1 MTRVIFYSNL
11 ANKQTVLLMLVQQA
25 LAKKHL
31 VTVMT
36 ENVHQAL
43 DYEKALWESNKTS
56 FLPNV
61 MAQHALI
68 YQTPVVLDWQEKQL
82 CQDDIL
88 INLSQKQLT
97 TFSRFR
103 QLIELVGNDDADK
116 VMARQRYKFYRD
128 RGYEIKHFDEKDL
141 VH

>member
-11 ANKQTVLLMLVQQA
+11 TNKQTALLILLEQA

-31 VTVMT
+31 VTVMA
-36 ENVHQAL
+36 ENMLQAQEC
-43 DYEKALWESNKTS
+43 EKALWVSNKTS

-61 MAQHALI
+61 LAQNALAD
-68 YQTPVVLDWQEKQL
+68 QTPVVLDWQENQL

-103 QLIELVGNDDADK
+103 QLIELVSNDESDK

-128 RGYEIKHFDEKDL
+128 RGYEVRHFDEKDL

>member
-11 ANKQTVLLMLVQQA
+11 TSKQAALLILLEQA

-31 VTVMT
+31 VTVMA
-36 ENVHQAL
+36 ENMLQAQAC
-43 DYEKALWESNKTS
+43 EKALWVTNKTS

-61 MAQHALI
+61 LAQHPLA
-68 YQTPVVLDWQEKQL
+68 YQTPVVLDWQENQL

-103 QLIELVGNDDADK
+103 ELIELVSNDESDK

-128 RGYEIKHFDEKDL
+128 RGYEVRHFDEKDL